1 MALSL
6 SGTIHVFLDSQINRG
21 QVVASCSS
29 PKQKGYI
36 HSYKWFL
43 RAAEADGKHILNFH
57 SSMCKRINKIINPFF
72 GTLIIQSA

>member
-6 SGTIHVFLDSQINRG
+6 SDTIHVFLDSQINRG

-57 SSMCKRINKIINPFF
+57 SSLQCAKGLIKLL
-72 GTLIIQSA
+72 TLYLAH